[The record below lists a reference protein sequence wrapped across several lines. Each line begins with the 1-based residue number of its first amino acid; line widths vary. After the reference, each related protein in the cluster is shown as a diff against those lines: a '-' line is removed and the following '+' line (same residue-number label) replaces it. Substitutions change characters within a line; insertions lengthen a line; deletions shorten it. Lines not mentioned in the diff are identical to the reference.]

1 MTSGEP
7 VFPRQSNGSQE
18 ASEQRAKQR
27 TFFAWRAT
35 GVSIMTCGFVI
46 ALVEGLL
53 HELGGKD
60 DHRPPVSSFTLLGV
74 ALAILG
80 FIVMGEAF
88 FRAFRVDRSLD
99 EGRFRPRVW
108 YPAVVTCLACLLGIC
123 VALALWMTG

>member
-1 MTSGEP
+1 MAPGEP

-18 ASEQRAKQR
+18 AAEHRAHQR
-27 TFFAWRAT
+27 TFFAWVAT
-35 GVSIMTCGFVI
+35 GASMMTLGFVI
-46 ALVEGLL
+46 ALLEGLL
-53 HELGGKD
+53 HELGGKAG
-60 DHRPPVSSFTLLGV
+60 HHLPVSSFTLLGG

-88 FRAFRVDRSLD
+88 FRAFRVGRSLD

-108 YPAVVTCLACLLGIC
+108 YPVVVTCLACLLDIC